1 MKVTFFSVKI
11 RIRICDITNFI
22 TTMNSLQASIF
33 KNMNMQVDSCKCG
46 EAYKRRAQFPR
57 QLVPYCRGD
66 ARFPALRQHMQDII
80 VKVQS
85 MLEIGS
91 GPWVQTGGKH
101 SFLNHPVDKTKQ
113 GQWVLS
119 GFCLSKASIMF
130 WITAAEGFCCPFH
143 ARPNHSSFSRSHYK
157 KVEFP
162 HTGLIAC
169 ATHCISLTSLNNW
182 CYESTKQSSCRK
194 SSAQNSCSPEGLL
207 YVS

>member
-1 MKVTFFSVKI
+1 
-11 RIRICDITNFI
+11 
-22 TTMNSLQASIF
+22 
-33 KNMNMQVDSCKCG
+33 
-46 EAYKRRAQFPR
+46 
-57 QLVPYCRGD
+57 
-66 ARFPALRQHMQDII
+66 
-80 VKVQS
+80 

-119 GFCLSKASIMF
+119 GFCLSKASFMF
-130 WITAAEGFCCPFH
+130 WITAAEDFCCPFH
-143 ARPNHSSFSRSHYK
+143 ARPNHSSFPRSHYK

-162 HTGLIAC
+162 HAGLIAC

-194 SSAQNSCSPEGLL
+194 SLAQNSCSPEGLINFSRKYCL
-207 YVS
+207 KPLIKVWGSKEDLHRSGWATACLVLFVLKSQEGSQEAKYGSDLKGKTCSIIKELVNKGGLNVQQVTGDPLTTRF